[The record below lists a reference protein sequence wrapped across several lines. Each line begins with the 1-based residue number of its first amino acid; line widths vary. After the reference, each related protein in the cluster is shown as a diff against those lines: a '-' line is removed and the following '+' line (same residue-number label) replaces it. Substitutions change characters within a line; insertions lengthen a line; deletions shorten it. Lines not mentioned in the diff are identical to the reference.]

1 MTLNIPTLSACDRSY
16 CSDDEEAAQY
26 QNLIKTKL
34 VSRLVLAV
42 AAGVLH
48 GYRPAEDPLLA
59 LLVVAYAAGSLTR
72 QVAANFLGLVGTA
85 LTSPSATVDATGAAD
100 GSEVPSAAPAAAVR
114 AGDFVIDRLPDV
126 WSVADSPE
134 DIGEGLY
141 RLFQALERRK
151 GVALAKQAGSC
162 AADPPA
168 PTYLATAALE
178 AAAANPAASQLAAL
192 AGGATGAADG
202 ARPTIDSSSMAW
214 ASRPGSP
221 AAAVT
226 AFLPPLVF
234 QSTQQG
240 SRLVLLAKSVGKVR
254 RYWKATTVAALGA
267 MALVW
272 LARWFIASPATS
284 STVSFG
290 SPEDEEER
298 WRMRDIDAAIAA
310 GALGGDDG

>member
-1 MTLNIPTLSACDRSY
+1 M
-16 CSDDEEAAQY
+16 
-26 QNLIKTKL
+26 
-34 VSRLVLAV
+34 LAV

-48 GYRPAEDPLLA
+48 GYRPTEDPLLA
-59 LLVVAYAAGSLTR
+59 LLVVAYASGSLTR

-85 LTSPSATVDATGAAD
+85 LTSPSATVDAPAGAAD
-100 GSEVPSAAPAAAVR
+100 GNDAPLAAPPVAAVR
-114 AGDFVIDRLPDV
+114 AGDYVIDRLPDV
-126 WSVADSPE
+126 WSAADSPE

-162 AADPPA
+162 AADSPP

-192 AGGATGAADG
+192 TGGATGGGATAAG
-202 ARPTIDSSSMAW
+202 AGPSMTWSS
-214 ASRPGSP
+214 RLGSP
-221 AAAVT
+221 AAAAT
-226 AFLPPLVF
+226 AFLPPLRF

-254 RYWKATTVAALGA
+254 RCWKATTVAAITT

-272 LARWFIASPATS
+272 LARWFVASPATS

-298 WRMRDIDAAIAA
+298 RRMRDIDAAIAA
-310 GALGGDDG
+310 GALGGGDDG